1 MINRHIALRTCY
13 AINFMVYSANAWGWF
28 WIRRDS
34 RNPRCMPR
42 CGRPR

>member
-1 MINRHIALRTCY
+1 MCQP
-13 AINFMVYSANAWGWF
+13 FWGWF
-28 WIRRDS
+28 WIRRDL